1 MEGLLYGYAAE
12 ETVSIDTVL
21 GWKFGVCNG
30 RAEMHGIFIF
40 MLREK

>member
-1 MEGLLYGYAAE
+1 MEGLLCGYAAE

-30 RAEMHGIFIF
+30 RAEINGILIF
-40 MLREK
+40 MLRGK